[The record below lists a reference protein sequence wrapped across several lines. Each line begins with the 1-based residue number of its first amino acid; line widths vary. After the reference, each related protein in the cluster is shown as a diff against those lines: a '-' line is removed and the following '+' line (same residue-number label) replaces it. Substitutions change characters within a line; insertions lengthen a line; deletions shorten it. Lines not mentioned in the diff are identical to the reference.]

1 VLLPGTTKREEK
13 QLIRRIGAAILMC
26 AVMVLVAAVPLA
38 LAETHTVVKGEK
50 GPHNSTVTWV
60 YKPTDY
66 GVWTGHI
73 VNDGL
78 RWLNVDVYDQTTGAD
93 VQVMHERIRFA
104 AYNANPTGEVDTDGV
119 VMAPDRTYM
128 ISATPNGPKGSSC
141 SIDDVFRVP
150 LPPVADFTATVDWLA
165 VSVDASAS
173 YDPDG
178 TIVSY
183 EWDFGDG
190 AVATGMTASHIY
202 SAAGTY
208 LITLNVTDD
217 EGLIGSASQSVMVR
231 PAIPPMASFTVSVNG
246 LHVDVDASGSSD
258 ADGTIVSYAW
268 DFFDGATATGVTA
281 SHTYAGN
288 GSYIITLVVTDN
300 DGLMA
305 TASQSVAVAPAVLP
319 PVAIFTVSNP
329 VNTLVVN
336 VDGSASYDPD
346 GIVVSYDWD
355 FGDGAVATGMT
366 ASHTYATPG
375 TWTITLTVT
384 DNNAMTG
391 SATYEVTVNHQTEP
405 PPAPYTVWGYVTDS
419 GGSPVFGAIV
429 TITDLSTGAVWTAIT
444 DDEYGYYWLDNLNT
458 NETGWAVGDT
468 IEVTASYGGM
478 MGTNSGIAGVPPNEA
493 SLQIDVV
500 ILP

>member
-1 VLLPGTTKREEK
+1 LM
-13 QLIRRIGAAILMC
+13 RRIGTAILMC

-38 LAETHTVVKGEK
+38 MADTHLVEKGEK
-50 GPHNSTVTWV
+50 GPHFSAVTWI
-60 YKPTDY
+60 YEPTDY

-73 VNDGL
+73 VNNGL
-78 RWLNVDVYDQTTGAD
+78 RWLNVDVYDQSTGVD
-93 VQVMHERIRFA
+93 VQVMHQRIRFA
-104 AYNANPTGEVDTDGV
+104 AYNANPTGEVDTNGV
-119 VMAPDRTYM
+119 IMAAGRPYS
-128 ISATPNGPKGSSC
+128 IVAIPNGPKGSSC
-141 SIDDVFRVP
+141 TIDDMFKVP
-150 LPPVADFTATVDWLA
+150 VPPVADFSATTNWLA

-178 TIVSY
+178 TIAAFD
-183 EWDFGDG
+183 WDFGDG
-190 AVATGMTASHIY
+190 GTATGMTATHTY
-202 SAAGTY
+202 AAAGTY
-208 LITLNVTDD
+208 TIELTVTDD
-217 EGLIGSASQSVMVR
+217 EGLTNTASEIVSVR
-231 PAIPPMASFTVSVNG
+231 PAIPPVASFTVSVNG

-258 ADGTIVSYAW
+258 ADGTIASYDW
-268 DFFDGATATGVTA
+268 DFGDGATATGVTA
-281 SHTYAGN
+281 SHTYAGATDTF
-288 GSYIITLVVTDN
+288 ITLVVTDN

-305 TASQSVAVAPAVLP
+305 TVSQAVSVKPAVLP

-329 VNTLVVN
+329 DNTLVVN

-375 TWTITLTVT
+375 TWTIALTVT

-419 GGSPVFGAIV
+419 GGSPVLGAMV
-429 TITDLSTGAVWTAIT
+429 TITDLRTGAVWTAIT

-458 NETGWAVGDT
+458 NETGWAMGDT
-468 IEVTASYGGM
+468 IEVAASYGGM
-478 MGTNSGIAGVPPNEA
+478 MGTNSGIAGSLGNEA
-493 SLQIDVV
+493 ALELDVV
-500 ILP
+500 IMP